1 MERKA
6 LIRMRVSRTG
16 TLTQAAYKRVAAT
29 RPPRAI
35 HTQRDYRYW
44 KGVLL
49 SLMAEAEAKMTSA
62 QAAYAETVALL
73 IEAYEKRHHPLAR
86 VSPSDVLAELM
97 AAHNL
102 KQKELVDIF
111 GSEAAV
117 SYALHGKRNLTVEQI
132 RGLAAKFRVSPG
144 LFI

>member
-1 MERKA
+1 MGAGQVTE
-6 LIRMRVSRTG
+6 
-16 TLTQAAYKRVAAT
+16 AAYKRVAAG

-35 HTQRDYRYW
+35 HTQQDYRYW
-44 KGVLL
+44 KGVLA
-49 SLMAEAEAKMTSA
+49 SLMAEAEARMTSA

-117 SYALHGKRNLTVEQI
+117 SYALHGKRSLTVDQI
-132 RGLAAKFRVSPG
+132 RGLAAKFRVSPA